1 MASGNPVEK
10 GKGGDYKA
18 AKVAAK
24 KKAMSKVTKS
34 PIKNGGKMGKC

>member
-1 MASGNPVEK
+1 MSSHNPVEK

-24 KKAMSKVTKS
+24 NKAMSKVTKS
-34 PIKNGGKMGKC
+34 PVKGGKMGKC

>member
-1 MASGNPVEK
+1 MASGDSMK
-10 GKGGDYKA
+10 MGKGGDYKA

-34 PIKNGGKMGKC
+34 PVKGGGKMGKC